1 MTPALP
7 IVNYLSVAHGT
18 WQVKK
23 PKEGAIS
30 REASGNFWPQNITVA
45 QKFQKYLGIGRFIA
59 DESVP
64 ENRPI

>member
-1 MTPALP
+1 MMTWFLCF
-7 IVNYLSVAHGT
+7 SHET

-23 PKEGAIS
+23 PKEGTIS

-45 QKFQKYLGIGRFIA
+45 QKFQKNLGIRRFIA